1 MSTASSSPAGSD
13 DITWRGASGAPP
25 VCWLADPGARDPAAT
40 GAKAAAL
47 ARATAAG
54 LPALR
59 GFVISTAATRSLRGR
74 LAATGAPAEI
84 RVAWQELSD
93 AGRRSLVVRSSSTV
107 EDLSGSSMA
116 GRFTSRIGVEG
127 WPAFLEAVEEVL
139 RSGDAVA
146 EGTGAEG
153 RAPMAVLVQPLLDA
167 VVGGVLFGVDPVT
180 GRTDRMVVAV
190 GAGAPSALVSGE
202 VDGDR
207 YELDVTGR
215 VRRHV
220 SGSGGATLRTRQRR
234 AVAALGSRAAALF
247 GGPQDVEW
255 AIDGTGALWLLQSR
269 PVTTEVAGVPSG
281 PVLGPGPVAETFP
294 DPLSP
299 LEEDLWVPPLR
310 RALRTV
316 FELVGTAA
324 QASVEASPL
333 VVAVDGRVAV
343 DLELFGDGDLPR
355 SRVRALDPRPGAR
368 RLRASWRVGRLRA
381 ALPGLAEDLLA
392 RTDAELLAVPPLDD
406 LTDRQLLALLGRVG
420 EALEAVHGHEVLLGL
435 LVTRRA
441 PRFTGASVALRVLTN
456 ARASGLTDEEVA
468 ARHPVVLALVPPHVQ
483 PVAPLPLVE
492 PAGDWSPLPTG
503 DRAALLREALRLRVR
518 WLQEL
523 SGRAAWTL
531 GQRLAAAGTF
541 ADAADVRTISLDD
554 LLALVTRRGVSWM
567 AGTSRPP
574 DLRPLPARFRLTD
587 RGRPVA
593 VASTD
598 RAHAGTG
605 AGGGRGRGTVTTG
618 RGIPPEGAVLVVR
631 TLDPG
636 IAPLLPH
643 LGGLVAETGSVL
655 AHLAILARE
664 LDVPTV
670 VGVIDALERFP
681 DGTVVTVDGTSGEVT
696 VEEGA

>member
-13 DITWRGASGAPP
+13 DITWRGASGAGP
-25 VCWLADPGARDPAAT
+25 VRWLDGAGADDAAAT

-47 ARATAAG
+47 ARASAAG
-54 LPALR
+54 LPVLR
-59 GFVISTAATRSLRGR
+59 GFVVTTDATRALHGR
-74 LAATGAPAEI
+74 LASAAVPPDI
-84 RVAWQELSD
+84 RAAWEELSHG
-93 AGRRSLVVRSSSTV
+93 GRRRLVVRSSSTI
-107 EDLSGSSMA
+107 EDQSGSSMA
-116 GRFTSRIGVEG
+116 GRFTSVIDVDG
-127 WPAFLEAVEEVL
+127 WPGFLEAIEEVL

-146 EGTGAEG
+146 GTGP
-153 RAPMAVLVQPLLDA
+153 RAPMAVLVQPWLDA
-167 VVGGVLFGVDPVT
+167 VVGGVLFGVDPVN

-190 GAGAPSALVSGE
+190 GSGAPGPLVSGE
-202 VDGDR
+202 VAGDR
-207 YELDVTGR
+207 YELDPTGR
-215 VRRHV
+215 VRHHAT
-220 SGSGGATLRTRQRR
+220 GSGGAALPARRRR
-234 AVAALGSRAAALF
+234 AVAALGSRAALLF

-255 AIDGTGALWLLQSR
+255 AIDGSGALWLLQSR

-324 QASVEASPL
+324 EAAVEASPL
-333 VVAVDGRVAV
+333 VVTVDGRVAV

-355 SRVRALDPRPGAR
+355 SRARALDPRPPAR

-441 PRFTGASVALRVLTN
+441 PRFTGASVALRVLAN

-483 PVAPLPLVE
+483 PVAPLPMVE

-523 SGRAAWTL
+523 GGRAAWTL
-531 GQRLAAAGTF
+531 GERLAQVGTF
-541 ADAADVRTISLDD
+541 AEAADVRTIRLED
-554 LLALVTRRGVSWM
+554 LLALATRRGASWS
-567 AGTSRPP
+567 AGTPRPP
-574 DLRPLPARFRLTD
+574 ALRPLPARFQLTD
-587 RGRPVA
+587 RGRPVP
-593 VASTD
+593 VASSD

-618 RGIPPEGAVLVVR
+618 RGVPPKGAVLVVR

-664 LDVPTV
+664 LGVPTV

-681 DGTVVTVDGTSGEVT
+681 DGTVVTVDGTTGEVT
-696 VEEGA
+696 VEEAG

>member
-13 DITWRGASGAPP
+13 DITWRGARGAPS
-25 VCWLADPGARDPAAT
+25 VCWLADPGAGDPAAT

-54 LPALR
+54 LPVLR
-59 GFVISTAATRSLRGR
+59 GFAITTAATPSLRGR
-74 LAATGAPAEI
+74 LSAAAVPAEI
-84 RVAWQELSD
+84 RAAWQDLSD
-93 AGRRSLVVRSSSTV
+93 AGRRPLVVRSSSTG

-127 WPAFLEAVEEVL
+127 WPAFLEAVEDVL
-139 RSGDAVA
+139 RSGEVVA
-146 EGTGAEG
+146 AGTGTS
-153 RAPMAVLVQPLLDA
+153 APMAVLVQPLLDA
-167 VVGGVLFGVDPVT
+167 VVGGVVFGVDPVT

-207 YELDVTGR
+207 YELDPAGR

-220 SGSGGATLRTRQRR
+220 SGSGGARLPARRRR
-234 AVAALGSRAAALF
+234 AVAALGGRAAALF

-255 AIDGTGALWLLQSR
+255 AIDGAGALWLLQSR

-294 DPLSP
+294 EPLSP

-324 QASVEASPL
+324 EASVDVSPL
-333 VVAVDGRVAV
+333 VVTVDGRVAV

-355 SRVRALDPRPGAR
+355 SRARAIDPRPGAR

-392 RTDAELLAVPPLDD
+392 RTDAELLAVPPPDD

-441 PRFTGASVALRVLTN
+441 PRFTGASVALRVLAN
-456 ARASGLTDEEVA
+456 ARATGLTDEEVA
-468 ARHPVVLALVPPHVQ
+468 ARHPIVLALVPPHVQ
-483 PVAPLPLVE
+483 PVAPLPMVE

-523 SGRAAWTL
+523 GGRAAWTL
-531 GQRLAAAGTF
+531 GERLVLAGAL
-541 ADAADVRTISLDD
+541 ADAADVRTIPLDD
-554 LLALVTRRGVSWM
+554 LLALVTRRGVSWK
-567 AGTSRPP
+567 AGAPRPP
-574 DLRPLPARFRLTD
+574 DLRPLPARFQLTD

-593 VASTD
+593 VAPLHRS
-598 RAHAGTG
+598 HAGTG

-664 LDVPTV
+664 LGVPTV

-696 VEEGA
+696 VEADG

>member
-13 DITWRGASGAPP
+13 DITWRGASRDPS
-25 VCWLADPGARDPAAT
+25 VCWLADPGAGDATAT

-54 LPALR
+54 LPVLR
-59 GFVISTAATRSLRGR
+59 GFVITTAVTRSLRDR
-74 LAATGAPAEI
+74 LAEAAVPGEI
-84 RVAWQELSD
+84 RAAWQELSNGGLRPL
-93 AGRRSLVVRSSSTV
+93 AVRSSSTT
-107 EDLSGSSMA
+107 EDLAGSSMA
-116 GRFTSRIGVEG
+116 GRFASRIGVEG
-127 WPAFLEAVEEVL
+127 WPSFLEAVEEVL
-139 RSGDAVA
+139 RSGDVVA
-146 EGTGAEG
+146 GAGDGG
-153 RAPMAVLVQPLLDA
+153 RAPMAVLVQPLLEA
-167 VVGGVLFGVDPVT
+167 AVGGVLFGVDPVT
-180 GRTDRMVVAV
+180 GRSDRMVVAV

-207 YELDVTGR
+207 YELDLSGR

-220 SGSGGATLRTRQRR
+220 SGSGGARLPARRRR
-234 AVAALGSRAAALF
+234 AVSALGSRAAALF

-255 AIDGTGALWLLQSR
+255 AFDGAGGLWLLQSR
-269 PVTTEVAGVPSG
+269 PVTTEVAGAPSG

-324 QASVEASPL
+324 EASVDASPL
-333 VVAVDGRVAV
+333 VVTVDGRVAV

-355 SRVRALDPRPGAR
+355 SRARALDPRPGAR

-392 RTDAELLAVPPLDD
+392 RTDAELLAVPPLDE

-420 EALEAVHGHEVLLGL
+420 QALEAVHGHEVLLGL

-441 PRFTGASVALRVLTN
+441 PRFTGASVALRVLAN

-483 PVAPLPLVE
+483 PVAPLPMVE

-523 SGRAAWTL
+523 GGRAAWTL
-531 GQRLAAAGTF
+531 GERLVRAGTF
-541 ADAADVRTISLDD
+541 TDAADLRTIPLDD
-554 LLALVTRRGVSWM
+554 LLALVTRRGVSWE
-567 AGTSRPP
+567 AGTPRPP
-574 DLRPLPARFRLTD
+574 DLRPLPARFQLTE

-593 VASTD
+593 VASPD

-605 AGGGRGRGTVTTG
+605 AGGGRGRGTVTKG
-618 RGIPPEGAVLVVR
+618 REIPPKGTVLVVR

-643 LGGLVAETGSVL
+643 LDGLVAETGSVL

-664 LDVPTV
+664 LGVPTV

-681 DGTVVTVDGTSGEVT
+681 DGTVVTVDGTTGEVT
-696 VEEGA
+696 VEEGG